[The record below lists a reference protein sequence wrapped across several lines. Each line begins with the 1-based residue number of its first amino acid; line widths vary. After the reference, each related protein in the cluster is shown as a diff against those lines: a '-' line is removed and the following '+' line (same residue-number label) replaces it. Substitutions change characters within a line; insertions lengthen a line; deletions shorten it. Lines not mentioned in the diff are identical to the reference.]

1 MPTPATRI
9 SLRKSLDI
17 CLFLLAWTFRLLSH
31 SVFLKTNNGPGFESL
46 LVTAL
51 AQAAGG
57 HGAEI
62 MAYDACRLDPIM

>member
-1 MPTPATRI
+1 
-9 SLRKSLDI
+9 
-17 CLFLLAWTFRLLSH
+17 
-31 SVFLKTNNGPGFESL
+31 LKTNNGAGIDSF

-62 MAYDACRLDPIM
+62 VTYDACRLDPIM

>member
-17 CLFLLAWTFRLLSH
+17 CLFLLAWTFPLLGH
-31 SVFLKTNNGPGFESL
+31 SVFLKTNNGAEIDSF

-57 HGAEI
+57 HGSE
-62 MAYDACRLDPIM
+62 P